1 MDCHNC
7 SCGYGM
13 YGLSLWLYI
22 IFNIDYPHVHIHN
35 CMCVNNMYIYI
46 YTPTTCKYT
55 NHLRFLGPASP
66 LGYPQD
72 LFQDRQLVK
81 SLSNGKTFFGEKRLR
96 SVAEALQGFTMFP
109 GWQ

>member
-1 MDCHNC
+1 M
-7 SCGYGM
+7 
-13 YGLSLWLYI
+13 
-22 IFNIDYPHVHIHN
+22 
-35 CMCVNNMYIYI
+35 

-72 LFQDRQLVK
+72 FFQDRQLVK

-96 SVAEALQGFTMFP
+96 SVAEALQGFTPWHGNP
-109 GWQ
+109 GSHKNNRYFGLKKLT